1 MFVHM
6 KKSLVSEIADR
17 PQEELELLPQI
28 KAGLAVGEFDVLRET
43 FAATDAELA
52 PRVGLSVP
60 TLYRRRQE
68 KGRLDPEASDKV
80 VRLARLFG
88 LARQLFDG
96 NDEAVRRWFSRPAMA
111 LSGDKPI
118 DVASTEAGARMVERL
133 IGRLEHG
140 VYT

>member
-1 MFVHM
+1 M
-6 KKSLVSEIADR
+6 KKSVVLEMADK
-17 PQEELELLPQI
+17 PQEDLQLIPQVKGGLPV
-28 KAGLAVGEFDVLRET
+28 AEFDALRET

-60 TLYRRRQE
+60 TLYRRRQD

-88 LARQLFDG
+88 LARQLFEGD
-96 NDEAVRRWFSRPAMA
+96 NEAARHWFSRPAPA
-111 LSGDKPI
+111 LGGQKPL
-118 DVASTEAGARMVERL
+118 DVAGTEVGARMVERL
-133 IGRLEHG
+133 IGRLEYG